1 MDMITTGGDLMKPMS
16 SMAAFG
22 RGSAEA
28 MMKSGQI
35 WTAGCQAIAKAMT
48 VTAQGNFERTMAAWQ
63 ALSHVKSPKE
73 AMDIQTSFAQISLK
87 EACAETSKLVEATT
101 KLARDAMAPIT
112 DRLTHAEEKASGLM
126 S

>member
-1 MDMITTGGDLMKPMS
+1 MDTTTTSGGLMKPMS

-22 RGSAEA
+22 QGSAEA
-28 MMKSGQI
+28 IMKSGQI
-35 WTAGCQAIAKAMT
+35 WTAGCQAIAQAMT
-48 VTAQGNFERTMAAWQ
+48 VSAQGNFERTMATWQ

-73 AMDIQTSFAQISLK
+73 AMDIQTSFARTSVE
-87 EACAETSKLVEATT
+87 EAFAETTKLVGATT